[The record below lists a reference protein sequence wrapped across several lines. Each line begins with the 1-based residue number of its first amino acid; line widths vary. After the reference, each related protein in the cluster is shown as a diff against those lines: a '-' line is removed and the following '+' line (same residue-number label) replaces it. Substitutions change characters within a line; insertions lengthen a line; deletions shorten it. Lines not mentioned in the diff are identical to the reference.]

1 MNAPSHRKGRD
12 EPGSAAFFIAAVLIA
27 FAPLFRGG
35 NRPFPLLV
43 LELVA
48 LAGLAV
54 ALLPARS
61 RERIPMGAV
70 VFAALVA
77 LIPLLHLVP
86 LPLEAWSGLAG
97 RAPFAEVIRAQPGTT
112 THTLSVIPFE
122 TEYAGLALLP
132 PLAAF
137 LLGIQLRL
145 PHVIRILQLLVAVA
159 AIEAVLGLIQYGS
172 LGGGVAGMRAS
183 GTYVNPNHFAGL
195 MLMVLP
201 VALMGLAVEI
211 GDRTRDRKFGRG
223 LLGALKRTVA
233 SKGTKVLV
241 AVAVIVLLL
250 MAIVFS
256 RSRAGIM
263 LAALG
268 VAITTI
274 TAAPRIG
281 GPRAYG
287 VMGLV
292 LAVVVGFAAAIG
304 LIPVIDRFAAIETLE
319 DDRWPMILAAVEMAG
334 RYFPVGAGMGTFAAL
349 YPPFQPPEIL
359 ALVHRAHNDYVEWVA
374 EAGLLA
380 LLAIGLAFALF
391 VMRLV
396 TLRREQDKHRVHYL
410 QVGAAIGVLLMALHS
425 LVDFNL
431 RIPANAIVFA
441 LLAGVLLARQQP
453 VQLHER
459 QHGRRAQVPIAPIP
473 LAPVPQLDP
482 SAAARVRA
490 VWAVPA
496 ETAPPPNALT
506 TAPFDLTPSPSPA
519 ASAPAA
525 APEKKAPHDEPP
537 PGIAGA

>member
-1 MNAPSHRKGRD
+1 MNSQSRHHGRD
-12 EPGSAAFFIAAVLIA
+12 ALGPAAFFIAVFLIA
-27 FAPLFRGG
+27 FAPLLRGG

-43 LELVA
+43 LELA
-48 LAGLAV
+48 GLAGLAV

-61 RERIPMGAV
+61 RQRIPAGAAIL
-70 VFAALVA
+70 AALVA
-77 LIPLLHLVP
+77 FIPLLHLLP
-86 LPLEAWSGLAG
+86 LPLNVWGALAG
-97 RAPFAEVIRAQPGTT
+97 RASFVDELRALPDAA
-112 THTLSVIPFE
+112 THAVTLIPFE
-122 TEYAGLALLP
+122 TEYSALALLP
-132 PLAAF
+132 SLAAF
-137 LLGIQLRL
+137 LLGLQLRL
-145 PHVIRILQLLVAVA
+145 QQVTRVLLVLVAVA
-159 AIEAVLGLIQYGS
+159 AVEAVLGLMQYGL
-172 LGGGVAGMRAS
+172 LGGGEAGMRAS

-195 MLMVLP
+195 LLMALP
-201 VALMGLAVEI
+201 IALMGLANEI
-211 GDRTRDRKFGRG
+211 GDRRRELKPGRG
-223 LLGALKRTVA
+223 LLGALKRATTA
-233 SKGTKVLV
+233 KGTKVLV
-241 AVAVIVLLL
+241 AVAVIVVLL
-250 MAIVFS
+250 MAVVFS

-287 VMGLV
+287 LMGLV

-304 LIPVIDRFAAIETLE
+304 LIPVIDRFAEIGTLE

-349 YPPFQPPEIL
+349 FPPYQPPEIL

-374 EAGLLA
+374 EGGLLA
-380 LLAIGLAFALF
+380 LLAIGFAFALF

-396 TLRREQDKHRVHYL
+396 TLRREQDEHRVHYL

-425 LVDFNL
+425 FVDFNL

-453 VQLHER
+453 VQLRER
-459 QHGRRAQVPIAPIP
+459 QRDRHAQVPIAPIP
-473 LAPVPQLDP
+473 LAPVPKLDP
-482 SAAARVRA
+482 DAAERVRA
-490 VWAVPA
+490 VWAASA
-496 ETAPPPNALT
+496 ETAPLPNALT

-525 APEKKAPHDEPP
+525 ASEKAPHDHAP
-537 PGIAGA
+537 AGTARH